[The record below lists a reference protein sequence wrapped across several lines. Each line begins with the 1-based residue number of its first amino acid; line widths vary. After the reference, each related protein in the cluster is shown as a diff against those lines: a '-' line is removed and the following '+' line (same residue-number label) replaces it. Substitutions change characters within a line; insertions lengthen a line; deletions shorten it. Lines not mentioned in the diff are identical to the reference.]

1 MFGANRR
8 IWGGI
13 PLNVNK
19 KIGASLFLI
28 GMLLPSISYAGDS
41 FTQPG
46 VYACGVCSLKVPE
59 DKVFPYSINA
69 ERIWDN
75 DGNFIGFKSIEKK
88 LASAGIKDYK
98 IVSQDTKKGNVL
110 FNIVSNDKNKSFISS
125 IIFNEVDEWPE
136 EVFDET
142 IINGTRA
149 ENDCKKKAYDS
160 ALREFN
166 EAKNPKFSYYSD
178 EPNIEGKYNGVKGTY
193 DIKVCFNAEINED
206 VVASDD
212 E

>member
-41 FTQPG
+41 IIQPN

-142 IINGTRA
+142 AINGTRA

>member
-1 MFGANRR
+1 MFGLNRR
-8 IWGGI
+8 IWGI

-41 FTQPG
+41 ITQPN

>member
-1 MFGANRR
+1 MFGLNRR

-19 KIGASLFLI
+19 KIGTSLFLI

-41 FTQPG
+41 ITQPN

-110 FNIVSNDKNKSFISS
+110 FNIVSNDKNKNFISS

-193 DIKVCFNAEINED
+193 DIKVCFNAEIVED
-206 VVASDD
+206 AVVSDD

>member
-1 MFGANRR
+1 MFGLNRR
-8 IWGGI
+8 IWGDI

-19 KIGASLFLI
+19 KIGTSLFLI
-28 GMLLPSISYAGDS
+28 GMLLPSISYAGD
-41 FTQPG
+41 FITQPD
-46 VYACGVCSLKVPE
+46 VYACGICSLKVPE

-98 IVSQDTKKGNVL
+98 IVSQDTKKGKVL
-110 FNIVSNDKNKSFISS
+110 FNIVSNDKNKNFISS
-125 IIFNEVDEWPE
+125 IIFDEVDEWPE
-136 EVFDET
+136 NIFDET
-142 IINGTRA
+142 AIHGTRA

-166 EAKNPKFSYYSD
+166 EAKNPKFSYEIDAS
-178 EPNIEGKYNGVKGTY
+178 EFGSGYNDMKGTY
-193 DIKVCFNAEINED
+193 DITVCLNGEIISEEGT
-206 VVASDD
+206 SDD

>member
-1 MFGANRR
+1 MFRQNRR
-8 IWGGI
+8 IGGGI

-19 KIGASLFLI
+19 KIGTSLFLI

-41 FTQPG
+41 ITQPN

-59 DKVFPYSINA
+59 DKVFQYSINA

-98 IVSQDTKKGNVL
+98 IVSQDTKKGKVL
-110 FNIVSNDKNKSFISS
+110 FNIVSNDKNKNFISS
-125 IIFNEVDEWPE
+125 IIFDEVDEWPE
-136 EVFDET
+136 EVFDES

-149 ENDCKKKAYDS
+149 ENDCQKKAYDS

-166 EAKNPKFSYYSD
+166 EAKNPKFSYNVGTPDIMS
-178 EPNIEGKYNGVKGTY
+178 KYNDAKGTY
-193 DIKVCFNAEINED
+193 DIKVCLNGEINEEEET
-206 VVASDD
+206 SDD

>member
-19 KIGASLFLI
+19 KIGTSLFLI

-41 FTQPG
+41 ITQPN

-193 DIKVCFNAEINED
+193 DIKVCFNAEIAED
-206 VVASDD
+206 TETSDD

>member
-1 MFGANRR
+1 MFVKG
-8 IWGGI
+8 
-13 PLNVNK
+13 
-19 KIGASLFLI
+19 S
-28 GMLLPSISYAGDS
+28 
-41 FTQPG
+41 
-46 VYACGVCSLKVPE
+46 E

-110 FNIVSNDKNKSFISS
+110 FNIVSNDKNKNFISS
-125 IIFNEVDEWPE
+125 IIFSEVDEWHE
-136 EVFDET
+136 NIFDET
-142 IINGTRA
+142 AINGTRA

-166 EAKNPKFSYYSD
+166 EAKNPKFSYEID
-178 EPNIEGKYNGVKGTY
+178 APEIERGYNDMKGTY
-193 DIKVCFNAEINED
+193 DIKVCLSGEIFSEEGI
-206 VVASDD
+206 SDD

>member
-8 IWGGI
+8 ILGGI
-13 PLNVNK
+13 SLNVNK
-19 KIGASLFLI
+19 KIGTSLFLI

-41 FTQPG
+41 IRQPN
-46 VYACGVCSLKVPE
+46 VYACGICSLKVPE

-98 IVSQDTKKGNVL
+98 IVSQDTKKGKVL
-110 FNIVSNDKNKSFISS
+110 FNIVSNDKNKNFISS
-125 IIFNEVDEWPE
+125 IIFDEVDEWPE
-136 EVFDET
+136 NIFDET
-142 IINGTRA
+142 AINGTRA

-166 EAKNPKFSYYSD
+166 EAKNPKFSY
-178 EPNIEGKYNGVKGTY
+178 EIEAPEGESVYNDMKGTY
-193 DIKVCFNAEINED
+193 DIKVCLNGEIISEEGT
-206 VVASDD
+206 SDD

>member
-1 MFGANRR
+1 MFGLNRR

-19 KIGASLFLI
+19 KIGTSLFLI

-41 FTQPG
+41 ITQPN

-193 DIKVCFNAEINED
+193 DIKVCFNAEIGED
-206 VVASDD
+206 AVVSDD

>member
-1 MFGANRR
+1 M
-8 IWGGI
+8 
-13 PLNVNK
+13 NVNK
-19 KIGASLFLI
+19 KIGTSLFLI

-41 FTQPG
+41 ITQPD
-46 VYACGVCSLKVPE
+46 VYACGICSLKVPE

-98 IVSQDTKKGNVL
+98 IVSQDTKKGKVL
-110 FNIVSNDKNKSFISS
+110 FNIVSNDKNKNFISS
-125 IIFNEVDEWPE
+125 IIFDEVDEWPE
-136 EVFDET
+136 NIFDET
-142 IINGTRA
+142 IIYGTRA

-166 EAKNPKFSYYSD
+166 EAKNPKFSYYSN
-178 EPNIEGKYNGVKGTY
+178 EPDIEGKYNGVKGTY
-193 DIKVCFNAEINED
+193 DIKVCLNGEIISEEGI
-206 VVASDD
+206 SDD

>member
-1 MFGANRR
+1 M
-8 IWGGI
+8 
-13 PLNVNK
+13 NVNK

-41 FTQPG
+41 IAQPT

-69 ERIWDN
+69 ERIWDG

-98 IVSQDTKKGNVL
+98 IVSQDTKKGKVL
-110 FNIVSNDKNKSFISS
+110 FNIVSNDKNKNFISS
-125 IIFNEVDEWPE
+125 IIFDEVDEWPE

-193 DIKVCFNAEINED
+193 DIKVCFNAEINLDAET
-206 VVASDD
+206 SDD

>member
-1 MFGANRR
+1 M
-8 IWGGI
+8 GGGT

-19 KIGASLFLI
+19 KIGTSLFLI

-41 FTQPG
+41 IAQPT

-98 IVSQDTKKGNVL
+98 IVSQDTKKGKVL
-110 FNIVSNDKNKSFISS
+110 FNIVSNDKNKNFISS
-125 IIFNEVDEWPE
+125 IIFDEVDEWPD

-166 EAKNPKFSYYSD
+166 EAKNPKFSYVTD
-178 EPNIEGKYNGVKGTY
+178 EPYIEGKYNNMKGTY
-193 DIKVCFNAEINED
+193 DIKICFNAEINED
-206 VVASDD
+206 AGASDD